1 VKLLKVIIQRDSTVK
16 EIKGSHTVEK
26 VLKMLNI
33 IPETVVV
40 VKGGSLVTLD
50 TKIEEDEEIEIIH
63 VVSGG

>member
-1 VKLLKVIIQRDSTVK
+1 MKVIIQRDSTVK